1 MTRMRVFVGIGS
13 NIEPR
18 SNIKGALAALHRAV
32 GVRAVSTLYRTPALK
47 RPADPPFVNGVAE
60 LGDALA
66 PLQLKRLFRRT
77 EQALGRQRGPDRY
90 APRTIDLDLLI
101 YGDLVCNTDELRVP
115 DPAILERPFVAIP
128 LLELAPD
135 LVIPGSGATLRAVTA
150 SIPPYPMEAL
160 PDLTS
165 ELRKELSNES

>member
-1 MTRMRVFVGIGS
+1 MPMRVFVGIGS

-18 SNIKGALAALHRAV
+18 SNIKSALAALHRAV
-32 GVRAVSTLYRTPALK
+32 GVRAVSTFYRTPALK
-47 RPADPPFVNGVAE
+47 RPDDPPFANGVAE
-60 LGDALA
+60 LSDALA

-77 EQALGRQRGPDRY
+77 EQALGRQRGPDPY

-101 YGDLVCNTDELRVP
+101 YGDMVCKSDELRIP
-115 DPAILERPFVAIP
+115 DPAILERPFVAVP